1 MCRQDL
7 DLAVCH
13 LMTSW
18 YQELDEFLEVF
29 YSADS
34 IFKGDSRLPEKKR
47 LKEKVLAN
55 WHADQ
60 DALTFEVS
68 CS

>member
-1 MCRQDL
+1 
-7 DLAVCH
+7 
-13 LMTSW
+13 MTSW
-18 YQELDEFLEVF
+18 YQELDGFLEVF